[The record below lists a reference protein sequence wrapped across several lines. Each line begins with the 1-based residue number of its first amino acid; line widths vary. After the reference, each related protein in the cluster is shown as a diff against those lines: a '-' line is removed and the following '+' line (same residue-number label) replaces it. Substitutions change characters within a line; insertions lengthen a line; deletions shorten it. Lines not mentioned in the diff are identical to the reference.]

1 MTDREPQP
9 GDGPEYHADH
19 SAWRER
25 TGLVGVVSP
34 PPGVTSD
41 GVRELADWWRA
52 RCEEEIEAVVPKA
65 VEYGANSMIE
75 VGRSMLRV
83 AGRTDVTDEEAI
95 EVACMFYLSGK
106 LGRWIDAVA
115 AGKRPSDDTVY
126 DMGIYIKMAQRARD
140 VGTWPG
146 VNLG

>member
-1 MTDREPQP
+1 MTGTEA
-9 GDGPEYHADH
+9 GI
-19 SAWRER
+19 
-25 TGLVGVVSP
+25 VGVVSP
-34 PPGVTSD
+34 PPEVTSD

-75 VGRSMLRV
+75 VGRSMLRI
-83 AGRTDVTDEEAI
+83 AGRTDVTDGEAI

-146 VNLG
+146 ASLE